1 MLRSICRFSIPVLAA
16 TVLAIGCGR
25 GDRTAESGGG
35 APPASPTAPAEPA
48 PQAQQAAPAA
58 ESGGAAGIPAA
69 ARQEADQIF
78 ASRCTPCHGE
88 AGMGNGPASKGLTPP
103 PRNFHDKAWQASVT
117 DEHIEQIIQYGG
129 AAVGKSPAMP
139 ANPDL
144 TSKPQVVAALMEKIR
159 SFGK

>member
-1 MLRSICRFSIPVLAA
+1 MCRFSVPILAA
-16 TVLAIGCGR
+16 AVLAIGCGR
-25 GDRTAESGGG
+25 GDQTAEPSGG
-35 APPASPTAPAEPA
+35 APPASTSAPAAPA
-48 PQAQQAAPAA
+48 PEAEHGAPAA
-58 ESGGAAGIPAA
+58 EAGGAEGIPAEA
-69 ARQEADQIF
+69 AEEASQIF

-88 AGMGNGPASKGLTPP
+88 SGMGNGPASKGLTPP